1 MRFSKKK
8 LFPKEIKAY
17 LRASIL
23 RTRAAS
29 GITQGEMAHRLLLST
44 RAYAKLEAGACC
56 SLVTALI
63 FLSRGCPDRCQL
75 RCIPPSLQPA
85 LRCAQDSNSS
95 FRSRGTDTST
105 FPKAG
110 TQRFS
115 AVPVT
120 AVVRVL
126 VLIGRACYSPV
137 RHQARPPDHSP

>member
-1 MRFSKKK
+1 MGFTMKK
-8 LFPKEIKAY
+8 LFLKEIKAY
-17 LRASIL
+17 LRTSIL
-23 RTRAAS
+23 RTRAAL
-29 GITQGEMAHRLLLST
+29 GITQEEMAHRLLLST
-44 RAYAKLEAGACC
+44 RAYAKLEAGGACC
-56 SLVTALI
+56 SLATTLI
-63 FLSRGCPDRCQL
+63 FLSRCCPDRCQL

-95 FRSRGTDTST
+95 FRSWGTDTST

-126 VLIGRACYSPV
+126 VLIGRACSRACYSPV
-137 RHQARPPDHSP
+137 RH